1 MYFSIG
7 RLNLIRD
14 HKGQHTPQRHVKVN
28 KYNYDIKEDVNMSSI
43 KQYMQFVKPYTW
55 KIIWTVLVGVVKFG
69 IPLLMPLILKY
80 VIDNII
86 NADAM
91 SAAEKTSQL
100 LWLMGIS
107 FLIFLVLRP
116 PIEYIRQYLAQWVG
130 NKILYDIRDR
140 LFDHIQKL
148 SLSFYAKTK
157 TGEIISRVIH
167 DVEQTKTFVLTGLMN
182 IWLDLVTI
190 LIAIIIMLTMD
201 IPLTIVAI
209 ILFPLYG
216 FSIKYFYAKLRRL
229 TRDRS
234 QALAEVQGHLHERV
248 QGVPVTR
255 SFALEDYEQEQF
267 ETRNN
272 NFLTKAIDHTTWNA
286 KTFAVTNTITDLAP
300 LLVIA
305 YAGYQVINGDLTM
318 GTMVAFVGYM
328 ERVYSP
334 LRRLI
339 NSSTVLVQSIASID
353 RVFEFLNEK
362 YDIEDKPDAKQLQRV
377 DGEVSFENVSF
388 RYEEEENKVLNN
400 VDLHVKSGE
409 TIAFVGMSGGGKSTL
424 ISLIPRFYDVTNG
437 SIKVDGLDI
446 RDVKVRSL
454 RNNIGMVLQDN
465 TLFSESIAM
474 NIRMGK
480 PEATDEE
487 VVAAAKAANAH
498 EFIEGLPD
506 GYKTLVGERGVK
518 LSGGQK
524 QRIAIAR
531 VFLKNPPILIFDE
544 ATSALDLE
552 SEHTIQEALEKLA
565 SDRTT
570 FIVAHRLATITHAD
584 RIVLIENGE
593 IVEDGPHKEL
603 MAKQGAYYNLYQ
615 VQHLDDDIEQE
626 SK

>member
-1 MYFSIG
+1 
-7 RLNLIRD
+7 
-14 HKGQHTPQRHVKVN
+14 
-28 KYNYDIKEDVNMSSI
+28 MSSV
-43 KQYMQFVKPYTW
+43 KQYMKFVKPYKW
-55 KIIWTVLVGVVKFG
+55 KIVATILIGIIKFG

-86 NADAM
+86 NAEGL
-91 SAAEKTSQL
+91 SSPEKTTNL

-107 FLIFLVLRP
+107 FVVFLVLRP
-116 PIEYIRQYLAQWVG
+116 PVEYIRQYLAQWVG

-140 LFDHIQKL
+140 LFDHLQKL
-148 SLSFYAKTK
+148 SLKYYSKTK

-167 DVEQTKTFVLTGLMN
+167 DVEQTKTFVMTGLMN
-182 IWLDLVTI
+182 VWLDLVTI
-190 LIAIIIMLTMD
+190 LIAIGIMMTMD
-201 IPLTIVAI
+201 VGLTLVAI
-209 ILFPLYG
+209 ILFPFYG
-216 FSIKYFYAKLRRL
+216 FSIKYFYGKLRRL
-229 TRDRS
+229 TRERS

-255 SFALEDYEQEQF
+255 SFALEDYEQTQF
-267 ETRNN
+267 SYRNE
-272 NFLTKAIDHTTWNA
+272 NFLDKALKHTSWNA

-305 YAGYQVINGDLTM
+305 YAGYQVIHGNLTL

-339 NSSTVLVQSIASID
+339 NSSTTLVQSIASID
-353 RVFEFLNEK
+353 RVFELLNEK
-362 YDIEDKPDAKQLQRV
+362 YDVVDKKDAKKLMNVEGHV
-377 DGEVSFENVSF
+377 DIENVSF
-388 RYEEEENKVLNN
+388 RYDEEELEVLNN
-400 VDLHVKSGE
+400 VTLHVKAGE

-424 ISLIPRFYDVTNG
+424 ISLIPRFYDVTKG
-437 SIKVDGLDI
+437 AIKVDGNN
-446 RDVKVRSL
+446 VQHVNARSL

-480 PEATDEE
+480 PDATDEE
-487 VVAAAKAANAH
+487 VIAAAKAANAH
-498 EFIEGLPD
+498 EFIESLPY
-506 GYKTLVGERGVK
+506 GYDTFVGERGVK

-565 SDRTT
+565 SERTT

-593 IVEDGPHKEL
+593 IVEVGSHEEL
-603 MAKQGAYYNLYQ
+603 MRKQGGYYNLYQ
-615 VQHLDDDIEQE
+615 VQHLDDGTI
-626 SK
+626 

>member
-1 MYFSIG
+1 
-7 RLNLIRD
+7 
-14 HKGQHTPQRHVKVN
+14 
-28 KYNYDIKEDVNMSSI
+28 MSSV
-43 KQYMQFVKPYTW
+43 KQYMKFVKPYKW
-55 KIIWTVLVGVVKFG
+55 KIVATILIGIIKFG

-86 NADAM
+86 NAEGL
-91 SAAEKTSQL
+91 SSPEKTTNL

-107 FLIFLVLRP
+107 FVVFLVLRP
-116 PIEYIRQYLAQWVG
+116 PVEYIRQYLAQWVG

-140 LFDHIQKL
+140 LFDHLQKL
-148 SLSFYAKTK
+148 SLKYYSKTK

-167 DVEQTKTFVLTGLMN
+167 DVEQTKTFVMTGLMN
-182 IWLDLVTI
+182 VWLDLVTI
-190 LIAIIIMLTMD
+190 LIAIGIMMTMD
-201 IPLTIVAI
+201 VGLTLVAI
-209 ILFPLYG
+209 ILFPFYG
-216 FSIKYFYAKLRRL
+216 FSIKYFYGKLRRL
-229 TRDRS
+229 TRERS

-255 SFALEDYEQEQF
+255 SFALEDYEQKQF
-267 ETRNN
+267 SYRNE
-272 NFLTKAIDHTTWNA
+272 NFLDKALKHTSWNA

-305 YAGYQVINGDLTM
+305 YAGYQVIHGNLTL

-339 NSSTVLVQSIASID
+339 NSSTTLVQSIASID
-353 RVFEFLNEK
+353 RVFELLNEK
-362 YDIEDKPDAKQLQRV
+362 YDVVDKKDAKQLMDVEGYV
-377 DGEVSFENVSF
+377 DIENVSF
-388 RYEEEENKVLNN
+388 RYDEEELEVLNN
-400 VDLHVKSGE
+400 VTLHVKAGE

-424 ISLIPRFYDVTNG
+424 ISLIPRFYDVTKG
-437 SIKVDGLDI
+437 AIKVDGNN
-446 RDVKVRSL
+446 VQHVNARSL

-480 PEATDEE
+480 PDATDEE

-498 EFIEGLPD
+498 EFIESLPY
-506 GYKTLVGERGVK
+506 GYDTFVGERGVK

-565 SDRTT
+565 SERTT

-593 IVEDGPHKEL
+593 IVEVGSHEEL
-603 MAKQGAYYNLYQ
+603 MRKQGGYYNLYQ
-615 VQHLDDDIEQE
+615 VQHLDDGTI
-626 SK
+626 